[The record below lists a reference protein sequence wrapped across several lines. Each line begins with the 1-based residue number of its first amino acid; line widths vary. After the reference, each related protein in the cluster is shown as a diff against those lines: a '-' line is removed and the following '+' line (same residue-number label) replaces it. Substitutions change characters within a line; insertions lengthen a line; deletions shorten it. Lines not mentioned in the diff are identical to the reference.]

1 MPNPAI
7 EKLIQAHQ
15 DLVDLCGSLVANGLS
30 GRELSDEMIA
40 TVKNETDCEFTKI
53 LQARTITFDGVIA
66 EEAVLALHGTFH
78 SIATLI
84 LLLVKTK
91 SESAEI
97 GSYIGALN
105 SVSTQLIAV
114 LKGARVH

>member
-7 EKLIQAHQ
+7 DKLIQAHQ
-15 DLVDLCGSLVANGLS
+15 HVLNLCSSLVVNGLS
-30 GRELSDEMIA
+30 DQELSDEMISA
-40 TVKNETDCEFTKI
+40 IKDEAGCEFTKI
-53 LQARTITFDGVIA
+53 LQAGTLSFDGVIA
-66 EEAVLALHGTFH
+66 EEAVVALHSTFH
-78 SIATLI
+78 AIATLV
-84 LLLVKTK
+84 LTLVKSK

-114 LKGARVH
+114 LKVARVH